1 MDLKSVSTQ
10 DLISELATRDGV
22 ERSSAGLY
30 RPYQLTKKYTDQRGD
45 VEAECILIIR
55 KMP

>member
-1 MDLKSVSTQ
+1 MDLKNV
-10 DLISELATRDGV
+10 ATRDLINELSTRKGV
-22 ERSSAGLY
+22 ERSRAGLY
-30 RPYQLTKKYTDQRGD
+30 RPYQLTKKYTGQRGD